1 MNELKK
7 TEIKMNFEID
17 EMKLTDI
24 KPVNDIIK
32 SFFSKYPINK
42 INNYIMKIEYNNRE
56 SIRFLKTIIIYID
69 YQIDLSTELTDVY
82 YRLLEYCNDIV
93 ISNETDNETV
103 IETD

>member
-56 SIRFLKTIIIYID
+56 SIQFLKTIIIYID
-69 YQIDLSTELTDVY
+69 YQIDLSTELTNIY
-82 YRLLEYCNDIV
+82 NQLLEYCNNIS
-93 ISNETDNETV
+93 ISNETV
-103 IETD
+103 IDYE

>member
-7 TEIKMNFEID
+7 TEIKLNFEINK
-17 EMKLTDI
+17 MKLTNI

-42 INNYIMKIEYNNRE
+42 INNHIMKIDYNNRE
-56 SIRFLKTIIIYID
+56 SVRFLKTIVIYID

-82 YRLLEYCNDIV
+82 YRLLEYCINIS
-93 ISNETDNETV
+93 ISNEIV
-103 IETD
+103 IEYQN